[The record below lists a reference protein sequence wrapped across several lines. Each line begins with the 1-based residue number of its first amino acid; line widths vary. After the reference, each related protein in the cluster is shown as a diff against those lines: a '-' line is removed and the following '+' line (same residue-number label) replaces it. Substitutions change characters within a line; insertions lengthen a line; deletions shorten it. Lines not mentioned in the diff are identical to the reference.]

1 MLLPTL
7 GEIILFNV
15 ACSDGWEMVFCGWN
29 MHSGDLENFLM
40 CLSAISI
47 SFIDVLL

>member
-7 GEIILFNV
+7 GVVILFNI
-15 ACSDGWEMVFCGWN
+15 ACSDGWEMVFCDHN
-29 MHSGDLENFLM
+29 MHSGDVEYFLM
-40 CLSAISI
+40 FLSAISI

>member
-7 GEIILFNV
+7 GVIICFNI
-15 ACSDGWEMVFCGWN
+15 ACSDGWEIVFCDHN
-29 MHSGDLENFLM
+29 MHSGDVENFLV
-40 CLSAISI
+40 CLLAISV